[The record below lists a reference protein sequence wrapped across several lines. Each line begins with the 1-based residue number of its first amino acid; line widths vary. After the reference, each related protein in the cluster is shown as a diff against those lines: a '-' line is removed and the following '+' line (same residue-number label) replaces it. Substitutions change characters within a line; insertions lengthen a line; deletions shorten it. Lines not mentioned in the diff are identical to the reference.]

1 MLEKEVEQLLSKEA
15 ITSEN
20 QEEDQYIS
28 HYVRVYSTLYL
39 ASKKEG
45 IREQ

>member
-1 MLEKEVEQLLSKEA
+1 MLEKEVEELLSKEA

-20 QEEDQYIS
+20 QEEDQFIS

-39 ASKKEG
+39 VSKKEG